1 MLTLQ
6 NEINEVMKDIPS
18 KYLINIL
25 EYVRAMREMVI
36 RGEQTD
42 QEYIESIPGY
52 KEMILRESSRDLK
65 EYTKDIDW

>member
-6 NEINEVMKDIPS
+6 NEINELIKDIPS

-25 EYVRAMREMVI
+25 EYTKAMREMVI

-52 KEMILRESSRDLK
+52 KEMILRESNKDLS
-65 EYTKDIDW
+65 EYSKDVDW